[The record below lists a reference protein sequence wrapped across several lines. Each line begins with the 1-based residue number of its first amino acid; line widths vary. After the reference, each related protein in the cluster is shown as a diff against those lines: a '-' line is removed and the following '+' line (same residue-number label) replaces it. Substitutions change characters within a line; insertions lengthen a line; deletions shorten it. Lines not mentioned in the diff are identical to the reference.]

1 MKQEN
6 FFERKKLRT
15 VIITNSVTVNRVS
28 SNTLRDARNHA
39 LHDFVPEF
47 SFFFELRSQK
57 TPHGTLPVHSSLLVT
72 GNSSTIDP
80 VHLLISIKQFDIIT
94 KVK

>member
-15 VIITNSVTVNRVS
+15 VIITNSVTVNKVS

-47 SFFFELRSQK
+47 SFFLNY
-57 TPHGTLPVHSSLLVT
+57 VHKKRLMEHCQCTVAYWLLATVA
-72 GNSSTIDP
+72 
-80 VHLLISIKQFDIIT
+80 Q
-94 KVK
+94 